1 MGSALASHLR
11 SRISVICDH
20 HERAV
25 EVLEEL
31 AALDRPATVDHLPE
45 VLDSIATL
53 IECAAE
59 GKERTE
65 AFTLLAEGHALQ
77 RLGFGVTLE
86 TLTREYTI
94 LRECILL
101 EMLDAPVDPGT
112 RRDLITLNLA
122 LDHAVMESVRRYTM
136 QRDLVR
142 ERFIGMLGHDLR
154 GPLSAITAGA
164 GALLAAD
171 GLDAR
176 HTRIAARL
184 SSSAHRMGRM
194 IGDLLDFARG
204 HLGAGIPARPIRCDL
219 GQLCRHVVDEVHA
232 AHADRIVRLELH
244 GDLAGSWDAD
254 RLSQAIGNLIDN
266 AVAHGR
272 DPVVVQAREAADRRS
287 VSIEVCNEGPAIPA
301 ELLPRLFDP
310 FRGGRG
316 GRSAGLGLGLY
327 IVKQV
332 ARAHGGSCEV
342 SSTDE
347 RTLFTMQ
354 LPRVPLEETP
364 SRP

>member
-11 SRISVICDH
+11 SRLNEIANRY
-20 HERAV
+20 ERAV

-31 AALDRPATVDHLPE
+31 APLDRPTRLDHLPE
-45 VLDSIATL
+45 VLDAIASW
-53 IECAAE
+53 IAGPPD
-59 GKERTE
+59 GKQRTE
-65 AFTLLAEGHALQ
+65 PFTVLAEGHAMQ
-77 RLGFGVTLE
+77 RLGLGVTLE

-101 EMLDAPVDPGT
+101 EMLDAPVDERT
-112 RRDLITLNLA
+112 RSDLIALNLA

-154 GPLSAITAGA
+154 GPLAAITAGA
-164 GALLAAD
+164 GALLAGE
-171 GLDAR
+171 GLDPR
-176 HTRIAARL
+176 HTRIAARI

-204 HLGAGIPARPIRCDL
+204 HLGGGIPARPTRCDL
-219 GQLCRHVVDEVHA
+219 GQLCRHVVDEIHA
-232 AHADRIVRLELH
+232 AHADRVVRLEVE
-244 GDLAGSWDAD
+244 GDLAGTWDAD
-254 RLSQAIGNLIDN
+254 RLSQALGNLVGN
-266 AVAHGR
+266 AITHGK
-272 DPVVVQAREAADRRS
+272 DPIVIHAREAADRRS
-287 VSIEVCNEGPAIPA
+287 VSVEVCNGGAPIPA

-316 GRSAGLGLGLY
+316 PRSAGLGLGLY

-332 ARAHGGSCEV
+332 ARAHGGWCDV
-342 SSTDE
+342 TSTDE
-347 RTLFTMQ
+347 RTVFTMH

-364 SRP
+364 GRP